1 MKSNGMRLEFS
12 GKHAVVTG
20 ASRGIGE
27 AIARTLLELGG
38 AVTITSTG
46 RRPDWLSNYADAD
59 HIQLDFQDPV
69 SIRAFFVELERG
81 SPIDILINNAGIHQ
95 PEPVDQI
102 TTEAWDRIFEV
113 NLRGPMQT
121 TRYVSAQ
128 MKRRRSGRIVNIASI
143 AGTVC
148 KENAAAYST
157 SKLGLIG
164 FTRSSAL
171 DLAPFG
177 ILVNSVS
184 PGTTQTEMVERVL
197 TEEQRKRFL
206 AGIPLGRFANPQEI
220 ATCAVFLASDLNSY
234 MTGQNIIVDGG
245 TVII

>member
-1 MKSNGMRLEFS
+1 MKLDFG
-12 GKHAVVTG
+12 GKHVIVTG
-20 ASRGIGE
+20 ANRGIGE
-27 AIARTLLELGG
+27 AIARSLLELG
-38 AVTITSTG
+38 AVVTITSTG
-46 RRPDWLSNYADAD
+46 SRPEWLGPYAGGH
-59 HIQLDFQDPV
+59 HIQLNFLDPE
-69 SIRAFFVELERG
+69 SIHAFFVEIGKR
-81 SPIDILINNAGIHQ
+81 SPIDVLINNAGVHQ
-95 PEPVDQI
+95 PEPIDEI
-102 TTEAWDRIFEV
+102 TTEAWDRIFAV

-121 TRYVSAQ
+121 TRYASAE
-128 MKRRRSGRIVNIASI
+128 MKRRRKGRIVNIASI

-148 KENAAAYST
+148 KENAAAYSA
-157 SKLGLIG
+157 SKLGLVG

-197 TEEQRKRFL
+197 GEDQRRRIL

-220 ATCAVFLASDLNSY
+220 ATCAVFLASDLNTY